1 MLCTHDYFTA
11 DADGYLYFVD
21 RSDDI
26 IKTRGEKVSS
36 VEVENAIHEH
46 RRRRARPPSIG
57 VPDEVLGEAVRAYV
71 VLEEGAKVG
80 ERDVLRAC
88 RERLEAYMVPREVMM
103 VAELPQ
109 TASGKVRKKGLLE
122 GAPAE

>member
-11 DADGYLYFVD
+11 DADGYLAFVD

-36 VEVENAIHEH
+36 VEVENAIHELAGV
-46 RRRRARPPSIG
+46 RQAAVVG
-57 VPDEVLGEAVRAYV
+57 VPDEVLGESVRAYV

>member
-1 MLCTHDYFTA
+1 M
-11 DADGYLYFVD
+11 
-21 RSDDI
+21 
-26 IKTRGEKVSS
+26 
-36 VEVENAIHEH
+36 
-46 RRRRARPPSIG
+46 
-57 VPDEVLGEAVRAYV
+57 PDEVLGEAVRAYV

-80 ERDVLRAC
+80 ERDVHPRAC

-109 TASGKVRKKGLLE
+109 TASGKVRKKSLLE